1 MSNNPRQFESD
12 ILVTEAEIAAMSE
25 DDLELY
31 AQQLVLDYRK
41 VFLST
46 KAGQRVLSDIL
57 RRAKT
62 LAPIMTGNSY
72 IYHNEGARALG
83 LYIQQNVGLTTVDQ
97 LVGILARSEGY
108 E

>member
-1 MSNNPRQFESD
+1 MSNKPRQFNSD

-83 LYIQQNVGLTTVDQ
+83 LYIQQTVGLTTVDQ